1 MADMS
6 DSSLDTSRTGNDA
19 ESPAEPWL
27 PLPPNLNAPEVPGV
41 LSRRQIRVWTLV
53 LKARLIPFRVERQR
67 LRWLLLVPTSAFDAA
82 VTELS
87 QYETENRNWPPPAPR
102 TPPTSNN
109 IFGTIWVLIAL
120 AIFHDVTLLRINLL
134 GHAPADWVTL
144 GNAHAGRILEGEW
157 WRLITA
163 LTLHSGWLH
172 LASNILIGGV
182 FIIRLCRDLGSGL
195 GWSLLLA
202 SGISGNLI
210 NAWLQSP
217 DHRAVGA
224 STAIFGAVGL
234 LAAISLVRYRRN
246 LRPQRRW
253 ALPIAAA
260 LGLLAMLGVGGEQTD
275 LGAHLFG
282 FLSGMVLG
290 AGAEILVEV
299 YGRPGKTINILL
311 NLGSIAVVVAAW
323 SAALYFSA

>member
-1 MADMS
+1 M
-6 DSSLDTSRTGNDA
+6 
-19 ESPAEPWL
+19 
-27 PLPPNLNAPEVPGV
+27 
-41 LSRRQIRVWTLV
+41 LSRRQTRFWALV
-53 LKARLIPFRVERQR
+53 LKARLIPCRVERQG
-67 LRWLLLVPTSAFDAA
+67 LRWQLLVPASSFAA
-82 VTELS
+82 ALTELR
-87 QYETENRNWPPPAPR
+87 QYETENRNWPPPPPR
-102 TPPTSNN
+102 AQPTSNN
-109 IFGTIWVLIAL
+109 LFATIWVLIAL
-120 AIFHDVTLLRINLL
+120 AIFHDVTLLRINLM
-134 GHAPADWVTL
+134 GHAPVDWVGF

-157 WRLITA
+157 WRLATA
-163 LTLHSGWLH
+163 LTLHSDWLH

-182 FIIRLCRDLGSGL
+182 FIVRLCRDLGSGP

-224 STAIFGAVGL
+224 STAIFGAVGV
-234 LAAISLVRYRRN
+234 LAAISLVRYRHN

-260 LGLLAMLGVGGEQTD
+260 LGLLAMLGAGGEQTD

-282 FLSGMVLG
+282 FLSGMALG

-299 YGRPGKTINILL
+299 YGRPGRAINTLL
-311 NLGSIAVVVAAW
+311 NLTCMAVIAGAW
-323 SAALYFSA
+323 YAALSFSA

>member
-1 MADMS
+1 MS
-6 DSSLDTSRTGNDA
+6 DSSLETSGAGTGGTSRA
-19 ESPAEPWL
+19 ETWL
-27 PLPPNLNAPEVPGV
+27 PLPPNLKAANVPGL
-41 LSRRQIRVWTLV
+41 LSRRQIKVWPLV
-53 LKARLIPFRVERQR
+53 LKARLIPCRVERHR
-67 LRWLLLVPTSAFDAA
+67 LRWQLLVPAAYFDAA
-82 VTELS
+82 MTELL
-87 QYETENRNWPPPAPR
+87 QYETENRNWPPPPPMAH
-102 TPPTSNN
+102 PTSNN
-109 IFGTIWVLIAL
+109 LFATIWVLIAL
-120 AIFHDVTLLRINLL
+120 AIFHDVTLLRINLM
-134 GHAPADWVTL
+134 GHAPVDWFSL
-144 GNAHAGRILEGEW
+144 GNAHAGRILAGEW
-157 WRLITA
+157 WRLATA
-163 LTLHSGWLH
+163 LTLHSDWLH

-182 FIIRLCRDLGSGL
+182 FIVRLCRDLGSGL
-195 GWSLLLA
+195 GWSLLLV

-282 FLSGMVLG
+282 FLSGIAFG

-299 YGRPGKTINILL
+299 YGRPGKVTNTLL
-311 NLGSIAVVVAAW
+311 NLASMAVVTGAW
-323 SAALYFSA
+323 YAALYFGA